1 MIDMTQIMK
10 RLKNN
15 FGFTLVEVLIAA
27 LIITAGLIAYIMTS
41 GNVVGQNTQSKKESV
56 ATTLAQDKMESIR
69 NTALT
74 VSLTDAD
81 TLDSPTESSGT
92 WTATTGGEVID
103 AEGDT
108 GNADSI
114 YTRTWT
120 ITTDATLTNFY
131 TASVTVSW
139 DTSKTVTL
147 DTLISQ

>member
-1 MIDMTQIMK
+1 MTQNIK
-10 RLKNN
+10 HLKNN

-41 GNVVGQNTQSKKESV
+41 GNVVGQNTQSKKESI

-81 TLDSPTESSGT
+81 TLDSPAESSGV
-92 WTATTGGEVID
+92 WTANTGGEVVD
-103 AEGDT
+103 EEGDT